1 MFKLFKLLFSKF
13 KKVMLSKAQK
23 EELILRYKFE
33 KNMRKLF
40 ISNPICD
47 INIKNI

>member
-1 MFKLFKLLFSKF
+1 MFKLFKFLISRF
-13 KKVMLSKAQK
+13 KKVLLSKAQK

-40 ISNPICD
+40 TSNPICD